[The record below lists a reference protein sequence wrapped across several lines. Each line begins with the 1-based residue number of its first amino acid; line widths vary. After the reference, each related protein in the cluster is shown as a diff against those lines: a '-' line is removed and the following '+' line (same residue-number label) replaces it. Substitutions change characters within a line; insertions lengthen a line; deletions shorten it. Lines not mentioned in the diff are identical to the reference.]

1 MDTLLT
7 RDLTPLLEHE
17 FVTQWDC
24 YGTSP
29 IISVV

>member
-1 MDTLLT
+1 VDMDTLLT

-29 IISVV
+29 SPL